1 MKRKRIDL
9 GGCKLI
15 LRDGKAPQVE
25 VPKSKQREIARM
37 MDGGLVLADKGIRL
51 AGRQMKRLAG
61 EMPSFRRTLMRSGKK
76 LARRIGKRMK

>member
-15 LRDGKAPQVE
+15 LRDGKAPRVK

-37 MDGGLVLADKGIRL
+37 MDGGLVLADRGIRL

-61 EMPSFRRTLMRSGKK
+61 EMPAFRRVLMKNGKK
-76 LARRIGKRMK
+76 LARRIEKRMK

>member
-1 MKRKRIDL
+1 MKNKKIDL

-15 LRDGKAPQVE
+15 LRDGKAPRVK
-25 VPKSKQREIARM
+25 VPRSKQREIARM

-61 EMPSFRRTLMRSGKK
+61 EMPSFRHALMKNGRK
-76 LARRIGKRMK
+76 LARRVGKRMK

>member
-15 LRDGKAPQVE
+15 LRNGKAPRIK
-25 VPKSKQREIARM
+25 VPKSKQREIIRM

-51 AGRQMKRLAG
+51 AGRQMKRFAG
-61 EMPSFRRTLMRSGKK
+61 EMPSFGRALRKNGRK
-76 LARRIGKRMK
+76 LARRVGKRMK